1 MKNNPT
7 DHPTLHPTQK
17 MIIGTVLAI
26 VLLGVPSAVN
36 DYWLRVVNS
45 ALLYVMMAVGLNVI
59 LGYTGMLNLGY
70 AAYYAI
76 GAYTWAILASPKFGL
91 HLNFW
96 LVFLLAG
103 LLSGIAGYLLAIP
116 GLKLR
121 GDYLALVTIGFG
133 ESLRIFVNN
142 ASFTNAAIGIS
153 QIDPMTIGFAK
164 ANSISDYYYVL
175 VVLCVLEVF
184 FIGRLEKSRIG
195 NAWMAIREDE
205 DAAEAM
211 GLDTRRLKLLAN
223 FIGTIPAGM
232 AGVIFAAMQTYVSPV
247 SFTFTE
253 AVGIVAMVIVGGTGN
268 VYGAALGALLLMI
281 LPEPLRGS
289 KFDGARIL
297 IYGLL
302 LTAMMLF
309 RPQGFWPRRYRGRRG
324 QRNEQIRTPTAEGCS

>member
-1 MKNNPT
+1 MKTNHK
-7 DHPTLHPTQK
+7 DHTRLPETRKL
-17 MIIGTVLAI
+17 IAGIVVAV
-26 VLLGVPSAVN
+26 VLLGVPGVTN

-76 GAYTWAILASPKFGL
+76 GAYTWALLGSPKYDI

-96 LVFLLAG
+96 LVFLLGG
-103 LLSGIAGYLLAIP
+103 LLAGTAGYLLAIP

-142 ASFTNAAIGIS
+142 VPFTNAAIGIS
-153 QIDPMTIGFAK
+153 QIDPMTIGFSK
-164 ANSISDYYYVL
+164 ANAISDYYFALL
-175 VVLCVLEVF
+175 VVCVLEVF
-184 FIGRLEKSRIG
+184 FIGRLENSRIG

-232 AGVIFAAMQTYVSPV
+232 AGVMFAAMQTYVSPV
-247 SFTFTE
+247 SFTFAE
-253 AVGIVAMVIVGGTGN
+253 AIGIVAMVIVGGSGN
-268 VYGAALGALLLMI
+268 VYGAALGALLLTI

-289 KFDGARIL
+289 RFDGARIL
-297 IYGLL
+297 MYGLL
-302 LTAMMLF
+302 LTAMTLL
-309 RPQGFWPRRYRGRRG
+309 RPQGFWPRKRVGRRGRRRQDEEAPATSG
-324 QRNEQIRTPTAEGCS
+324 